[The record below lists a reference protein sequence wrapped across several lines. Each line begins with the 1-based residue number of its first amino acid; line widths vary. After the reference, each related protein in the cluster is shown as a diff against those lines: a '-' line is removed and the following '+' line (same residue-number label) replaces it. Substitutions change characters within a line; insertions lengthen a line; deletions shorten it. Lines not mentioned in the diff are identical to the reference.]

1 MDAKTAQSVFGGIVQ
16 SKKRTSK
23 EEPPINFKSAN
34 DSLVK
39 KNLLLKQ
46 QLVQYTKTIEKL
58 RNENVSL
65 REKNQELV
73 DATLEEKI
81 ELIVEQRV
89 KRRLGHAA
97 VLHKKL
103 VQNIQQT
110 GLELNGI
117 FKGFEPEPSGLVTRR
132 QPKLE
137 LNLERLDESPVRNVP
152 LDDYD
157 ENIEPLEDPVETRVT
172 TSVATLDA
180 GTPRKKLSAV
190 KGRRSELFQSFD
202 VPGNVSAFEEAPTT
216 STNANRRGPM
226 IIVPSANPGIPS
238 KSMPRKASTPRFKKP
253 STPAPA
259 RSDDDIEVSST
270 VRRQRSAKM
279 NIKSLKEPSAKDK
292 LRRPGK
298 HDEPMPFI
306 NTFF

>member
-1 MDAKTAQSVFGGIVQ
+1 MDARTAQSVFGGIVQ
-16 SKKRTSK
+16 SKKPASK
-23 EEPPINFKSAN
+23 EEISINYKTAN

-46 QLVQYTKTIEKL
+46 QLVQFTKTIEKL

-65 REKNQELV
+65 REKNQALI
-73 DATLEEKI
+73 DATLEKKI

-89 KRRLGHAA
+89 KSRLAHAA

-110 GLELNGI
+110 GLELGQM
-117 FKGFEPEPSGLVTRR
+117 FKELEPEPSSLVTRR

-137 LNLERLDESPVRNVP
+137 INLERLDESPVRN
-152 LDDYD
+152 
-157 ENIEPLEDPVETRVT
+157 IPLEDSNEENAEPIEELDETAISYPA
-172 TSVATLDA
+172 TSLKNE
-180 GTPRKKLSAV
+180 TPRKKNSLG
-190 KGRRSELFQSFD
+190 KGRRSELFQSFHEQ
-202 VPGNVSAFEEAPTT
+202 VPTTQEAPST
-216 STNANRRGPM
+216 SNVIRRAPM
-226 IIVPSANPGIPS
+226 LIAPIATPGVSS
-238 KSMPRKASTPRFKKP
+238 KPTPRKAQTPRFKKP

-259 RSDDDIEVSST
+259 PISDDIEVSST
-270 VRRQRSAKM
+270 ARRQRSAKM
-279 NIKSLKEPSAKDK
+279 NIKSFKEPSVRDK

-306 NTFF
+306 DTFY

>member
-1 MDAKTAQSVFGGIVQ
+1 MDARTAQSVFGGIVQ
-16 SKKRTSK
+16 SKKPASK
-23 EEPPINFKSAN
+23 EEISINYKTAN

-46 QLVQYTKTIEKL
+46 QLVQFTKTIEKL

-65 REKNQELV
+65 REKNQALI
-73 DATLEEKI
+73 DATLEKKI

-89 KRRLGHAA
+89 KSRLAHAA

-110 GLELNGI
+110 GLELGQM
-117 FKGFEPEPSGLVTRR
+117 FKELEPEPSSLVTRR

-137 LNLERLDESPVRNVP
+137 INLERLDESPVRN
-152 LDDYD
+152 
-157 ENIEPLEDPVETRVT
+157 IRLEDSNEENADPIEELDETAI
-172 TSVATLDA
+172 SYPATNLKNE
-180 GTPRKKLSAV
+180 TPRKKNSLG
-190 KGRRSELFQSFD
+190 KGRRSELFQSFHEQ
-202 VPGNVSAFEEAPTT
+202 VPTT
-216 STNANRRGPM
+216 QE
-226 IIVPSANPGIPS
+226 VPSTSNVIRRAPMLIAPIATPGVSS
-238 KSMPRKASTPRFKKP
+238 KPTPRKAQTPRFKKP

-259 RSDDDIEVSST
+259 PVSDDIEVSST
-270 VRRQRSAKM
+270 ARRQRSAKM
-279 NIKSLKEPSAKDK
+279 NIKSFKEPSVRDK

-306 NTFF
+306 DTFY